1 MVKRIAMLS
10 VHTCPLATLGGKETG
25 GMNVYV
31 RDLSRELSRR
41 GVYVDVYTRSQDPA
55 IPRVSTSLAERGR
68 VIHIKAGPEKP
79 YNKNR
84 VYNHLDEFV
93 AGVRAQTNADDVTYD
108 IVYSHYWL
116 SGIAAKH
123 LREQWD
129 IPFLQ
134 MFHTLAEMKNRVAQS
149 DAEREPVHRSN
160 CEGELMTWADRLVA
174 ATPLEK
180 NQMSWLY
187 GASPEKISVV
197 PPGVDLERFRPLDK
211 KEARLEIGIPAHH
224 KLILFVG
231 RIQPLKGIDV
241 LMKALARIKRQDPH
255 LLDDVCVSLIGG
267 APQPDAEIEQAEF
280 DRLETLRSELGI
292 GDLITFLGA
301 KDQDKLVYYYAAA
314 EMVVMPSHYESFG
327 MVALEAMACAT
338 PIIASDVG
346 GLSFSIEDGFNGY
359 LVPGRN
365 PEALADKIRM
375 LLKYPVLRDQFGE
388 QARTWVARYSWVDV
402 AAEILD
408 VFDDTLS
415 HYQKRQFKEARSIC
429 GQCLP

>member
-41 GVYVDVYTRSQDPA
+41 GIEVDVYTRSQDA
-55 IPRVSTSLAERGR
+55 TVSHVSKSLAERGR
-68 VIHIKAGPEKP
+68 VIHVKAGPEKP

-93 AGVRAQTNADDVTYD
+93 TGVQTQAKADGVAYD
-108 IVYSHYWL
+108 IIYSHYWL
-116 SGIAAKH
+116 SGIAAQK
-123 LREQWD
+123 LRRQWD
-129 IPFLQ
+129 IPFAQ
-134 MFHTLAEMKNRVAQS
+134 MFHTMAEMKNRVAQS
-149 DAEREPVHRSN
+149 PAEREPDQRSN
-160 CEGELMTWADRLVA
+160 CEGEIMHWADRLIA

-180 NQMSWLY
+180 NQMTWLY
-187 GASPEKISVV
+187 GAPADKISIV
-197 PPGVDLERFRPLDK
+197 PPGVDLERFQPLDK
-211 KEARLEIGIPAHH
+211 VESREFVGIPPDD

-241 LMKALARIKRQDPH
+241 LMKALAIIKRQDPK
-255 LLDDVCVSLIGG
+255 LLAKVQVSIIGG
-267 APQPDAEIEQAEF
+267 APQPDAEIEKAEF
-280 DRLETLRSELGI
+280 ERLETLRVELGI

-301 KDQDKLVYYYAAA
+301 KDQDKLVHYYSAA

-327 MVALEAMACAT
+327 MVALEAMACGT

-359 LVPGRN
+359 LVPGKD
-365 PEALADKIRM
+365 PQALAEKIRM
-375 LLKYPVLRDQFGE
+375 LLKYPILREQFGE
-388 QARTWVARYSWVDV
+388 QARAWVTRYSWVDI
-402 AAEILD
+402 AGELLE
-408 VFDDTLS
+408 VFEDTVL
-415 HYQKRQFKEARSIC
+415 HYQSSGEKADVT
-429 GQCLP
+429 L